1 MATRKP
7 ELPELHSVDA
17 NKLPWEATPSPLA
30 QVKVLMFKDDVLVRL
45 HHFEPG
51 VYEIPHKHG
60 FWQLRYILEGEFIL
74 NDQKFG
80 PGSLV
85 DFPENTIY
93 EIKCETGG
101 SWLSLQLKGPNTGI
115 APSDPY
121 GFSYD
126 FQKNRDPESR
136 RLKTT

>member
-7 ELPELHSVDA
+7 ELVELQSVDA
-17 NKLPWEATPSPLA
+17 SKMEWEGTPSPLA
-30 QVKVLMFKDDVLVRL
+30 AVKVLMFRDDVLVRL
-45 HHFEPG
+45 HKFEPG
-51 VYEIPHKHG
+51 IYEIPHKHG
-60 FWQLRYILEGEFIL
+60 FWQLRYILDGEFIL
-74 NDQKFG
+74 NEQTFG
-80 PGSLV
+80 PGTLV

-93 EIKCETGG
+93 EIKSVTGG
-101 SWLSLQLKGPNTGI
+101 SWLSIQLKGPNTGI

-136 RLKTT
+136 RLRDQ